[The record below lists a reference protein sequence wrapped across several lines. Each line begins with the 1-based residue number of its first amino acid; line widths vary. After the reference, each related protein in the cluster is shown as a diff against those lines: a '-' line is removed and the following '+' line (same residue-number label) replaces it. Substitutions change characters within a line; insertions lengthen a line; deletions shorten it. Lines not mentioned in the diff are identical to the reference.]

1 MFIKVTGT
9 RSNSQVF
16 VEPENRLF
24 INMSSAQY
32 FTDSGDGGSSTY
44 IYFPRGDCLFVKET
58 PEEIIKL
65 IEAAKTP
72 IVSINDSD
80 FEGGLQV
87 NACCH
92 REDSK

>member
-1 MFIKVTGT
+1 MFIKLTA
-9 RSNSQVF
+9 NSGEVF
-16 VEPENRLF
+16 FVNFDNVETFLKDNNGSLIHFVDSESALF
-24 INMSSAQY
+24 QA
-32 FTDSGDGGSSTY
+32 
-44 IYFPRGDCLFVKET
+44 KES
-58 PEEIIKL
+58 PEEIMKL